1 MEKWLTPLR
10 EVTLFKS
17 WCVYHI
23 LGLRSREVEDATG
36 RWMGWSSLW
45 LPVLV
50 PWPPAVATPILYA
63 MALPVTAQRGIII
76 KGGDKLEAM
85 GSVDRIV
92 LKKKPGEHWVKG
104 KFVVMHLEVFRTS
117 KSLQEMLELLSLVQ
131 EQSSQPVPALLVRAV
146 KNKGVKVT
154 CHILLTNH
162 SVLKEEGITAIADR
176 KMYTLD
182 ESNDCLTVWLSWLV

>member
-1 MEKWLTPLR
+1 
-10 EVTLFKS
+10 
-17 WCVYHI
+17 
-23 LGLRSREVEDATG
+23 
-36 RWMGWSSLW
+36 
-45 LPVLV
+45 
-50 PWPPAVATPILYA
+50 
-63 MALPVTAQRGIII
+63 
-76 KGGDKLEAM
+76 
-85 GSVDRIV
+85 
-92 LKKKPGEHWVKG
+92 VKG

-182 ESNDCLTVWLSWLV
+182 ESNDCLTV